1 MGDSLS
7 GIVLDVMNLS
17 VIALMIGL
25 VTFAVVRRANPLLR
39 WHEQGN
45 VWTGP
50 FRFEDLLV
58 VFALVAFYYY
68 QVHVSAHLRDTQVA
82 EGPSEGA
89 ERSEGMVAGM
99 LLIGILLQITIT
111 GVLLF
116 FLTYLRRIEL
126 TELFGIARMKASQAI
141 LWSTL
146 GMVVVFP
153 VVVAVAF
160 GVEQWMTR
168 SLGIDK
174 PDVQEVVKL
183 FLENRGWLV
192 RGLTI
197 VSACAVAPVAEE
209 IIFRGFLYAA
219 IKRHSERFFAAI
231 VTSTIFAAVHGT
243 ASGLLP
249 LWVLAMCLTLAYE
262 ITGCLWVPILMHAIF
277 NSVQT
282 VIMITYGG

>member
-1 MGDSLS
+1 MEDSLS
-7 GIVLDVMNLS
+7 GIVLDVMTLS
-17 VIALMIGL
+17 VIALIVGL
-25 VTFAVVRRANPLLR
+25 ATFAAVRRANPLLR
-39 WHEQGN
+39 WHEHGN

-68 QVHVSAHLRDTQVA
+68 HVTVSAQLRAAQGV
-82 EGPSEGA
+82 EGPGEST

-126 TELFGIARMKASQAI
+126 TELFGIARMSVAKAA
-141 LWSTL
+141 LWSAL
-146 GMVVVFP
+146 AMVVVFP
-153 VVVAVAF
+153 IVVAAAY
-160 GVEQWMTR
+160 GVEQWMSR
-168 SLGIDK
+168 QLGIDK

-197 VSACAVAPVAEE
+197 VSACAVAPIAEE

-231 VTSTIFAAVHGT
+231 ITSTIFAAVHGT
-243 ASGLLP
+243 ASGLVP

-282 VIMITYGG
+282 VIMVTYGG